1 MRQRRVGGPALLVG
15 VAVAVAVTLTGC
27 TGGSDGLAKQY
38 REGGTQN
45 YISGDGA
52 VTEFAANDRGE
63 RVTFE
68 THDLDGKV
76 IRADQY
82 RGKALVLNFWY
93 ASCAPCRVEAK
104 DLQAVS
110 DDRHAQASFLGV
122 DVRDSAATARAF
134 VKEHDVS
141 YSNAVDQDAAVQLAF
156 SGTNA
161 PNSTPATIIL
171 DKEGRVSARILG
183 PINRSVLTTLID
195 KANK

>member
-1 MRQRRVGGPALLVG
+1 MRGRRVGGIALL
-15 VAVAVAVTLTGC
+15 VAVAVTLTGC
-27 TGGSDGLAKQY
+27 TAGNDGLPKQY
-38 REGGTQN
+38 RDGDTKN

-52 VTEFAANDRGE
+52 VTEYAANDRGAP
-63 RVTFE
+63 VAFE
-68 THDLDGKV
+68 THDLDGNV
-76 IRADQY
+76 IRADEY

-93 ASCAPCRVEAK
+93 ASCAPCRLEAK

-110 DDRHAQASFLGV
+110 DDRHAQAWFLGV

-141 YSNAVDQDAAVQLAF
+141 YSNAVDEDAAVQLAF

-161 PNSTPATIIL
+161 PNSTPATIVL

-195 KANK
+195 EASK